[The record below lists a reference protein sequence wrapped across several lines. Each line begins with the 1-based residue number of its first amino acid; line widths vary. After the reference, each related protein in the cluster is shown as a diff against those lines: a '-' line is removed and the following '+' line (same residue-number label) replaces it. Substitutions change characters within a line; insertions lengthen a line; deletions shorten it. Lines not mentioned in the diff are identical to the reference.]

1 MIDYHLKINLKKWFI
16 KFKRIIYN
24 LILLLLQNNLLFR
37 IISLHNLVI
46 LKTFRTK
53 TNINYI
59 FLKC

>member
-1 MIDYHLKINLKKWFI
+1 MIDYHLKINLKKLFI

>member
-1 MIDYHLKINLKKWFI
+1 MIDYHLKINLQKLFI